1 MAFVL
6 GRRSLEEL
14 DGVHSDLVA
23 VVKRAIEI
31 TPQDFSVHD
40 GIRTLDEQK
49 ELVKSGASKTL
60 KSRHITGHAVDL
72 VPYINGKLRWEWEPI
87 YQIAEAVRT
96 AALEVK
102 IPIRWGGAWD
112 VLLTSTDEPTE
123 DIVTDYV
130 ERRRSEGKKA
140 FIDGPHYELP
150 KSDYAEND

>member
-1 MAFVL
+1 MSYIL
-6 GRRSLEEL
+6 GQKSLAEL
-14 DGVHSDLVA
+14 EGVHSDLVK

-96 AALEVK
+96 AAEELQVN
-102 IPIRWGGAWD
+102 IRWGGAWD
-112 VLLTSTDEPTE
+112 VLLTSVDEPTE
-123 DIVTDYV
+123 DIVSGYV
-130 ERRRSEGKKA
+130 ERKRSEGKKA

-150 KSDYAEND
+150 KSEYSENA